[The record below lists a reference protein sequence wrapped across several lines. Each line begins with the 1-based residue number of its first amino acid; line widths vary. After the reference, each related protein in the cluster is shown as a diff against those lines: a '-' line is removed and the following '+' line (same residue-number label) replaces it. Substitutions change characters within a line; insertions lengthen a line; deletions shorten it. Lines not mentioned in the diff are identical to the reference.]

1 MSAIPLDLIVE
12 ILCQLPV
19 KSLLRFRCLSKEF
32 RSIIDDPDFIRRHHN
47 ACLETNSNRRIIATN
62 NARTTLFSLDLD
74 SAGDV
79 VAAAK
84 LPDLPIQNWRYG
96 LTSIIGSCHGLL
108 ALSSHNHLC
117 QITEVL
123 WNISTNK
130 LRILPRIPG
139 EYSLDFIGG
148 FGFGYDVASDDYKL
162 VRIFWNQS
170 STKFI
175 VYSLRAN
182 SWRWIED
189 LPDYNSFYIFCQGCG
204 ILVAGTLHWLWE
216 REIDSREFIISF
228 DLKSEKF
235 YSVPMPDI
243 ASTTVG
249 KWGTNTY
256 DLEGCLCLSYN
267 DGCEQVVDIW
277 VMKEY
282 NVKDSWTK
290 LFSFSY
296 LSLNIS
302 ASIPHIVESL
312 FYSKTGENVF
322 LILDNSRVIRHNMKK
337 GKDEIVEV
345 GGCPIHSFKVTISY
359 VDSLVFL

>member
-243 ASTTVG
+243 ASTTV
-249 KWGTNTY
+249 
-256 DLEGCLCLSYN
+256 
-267 DGCEQVVDIW
+267 
-277 VMKEY
+277 
-282 NVKDSWTK
+282 
-290 LFSFSY
+290 
-296 LSLNIS
+296 
-302 ASIPHIVESL
+302 
-312 FYSKTGENVF
+312 
-322 LILDNSRVIRHNMKK
+322 DNSRVIRHNMKK
-337 GKDEIVEV
+337 GKDEIVE
-345 GGCPIHSFKVTISY
+345 GERRTSNKDNIKISAKITPVSTSWFY
-359 VDSLVFL
+359 PVEWDLSPDLMDPDPDPRDILH